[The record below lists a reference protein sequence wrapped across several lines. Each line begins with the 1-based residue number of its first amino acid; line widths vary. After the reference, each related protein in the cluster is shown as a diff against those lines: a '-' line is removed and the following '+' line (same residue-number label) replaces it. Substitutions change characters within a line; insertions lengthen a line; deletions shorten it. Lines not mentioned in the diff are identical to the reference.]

1 MKNYPE
7 TEQTYQA
14 MMNLKAINHFV
25 SFDLIFQEVQK
36 VRLSRNLMANPKNL
50 KGRVRRSLTN
60 DEETFKVNS
69 SIQSNELSISK
80 HFPQYIVRSKSPI
93 EFNEKGLVRRTSD
106 VEENSFSLTQKNK

>member
-1 MKNYPE
+1 MKKYPE

-14 MMNLKAINHFV
+14 LLNLQAINNYV

-60 DEETFKVNS
+60 NEDTFKVNS
-69 SIQSNELSISK
+69 SVQSNELSISK
-80 HFPQYIVRSKSPI
+80 YFPEYSVASKTPI
-93 EFNEKGLVRRTSD
+93 EFNEKGLVRDTKD
-106 VEENSFSLTQKNK
+106 VEENSFCLIPNK